1 MSRRTV
7 FTGLAWL
14 ALPLSVLAI
23 EPGPS
28 SPQQQE
34 TEQWLNLQP
43 SKQAPSP
50 VAQKAAPTER
60 DLALQRWLKSYEY
73 VIPEH
78 FDQKVGGQA
87 QSK

>member
-1 MSRRTV
+1 MNRLTV
-7 FTGLAWL
+7 FAGLAWL

-28 SPQQQE
+28 SLQQQE

-60 DLALQRWLKSYEY
+60 DLALQRWLKSYEHA
-73 VIPEH
+73 IPEY
-78 FDQKVGGQA
+78 FEQKAGGQS
-87 QSK
+87 QSN